1 MKQNEKR
8 NIYNKLGYVN
18 LLDAI
23 THVEIGNTI
32 KRVLYNI

>member
-1 MKQNEKR
+1 MKNGTFI
-8 NIYNKLGYVN
+8 NILGYVN

-32 KRVLYNI
+32 KCVFSNI

>member
-32 KRVLYNI
+32 KFVVCDI